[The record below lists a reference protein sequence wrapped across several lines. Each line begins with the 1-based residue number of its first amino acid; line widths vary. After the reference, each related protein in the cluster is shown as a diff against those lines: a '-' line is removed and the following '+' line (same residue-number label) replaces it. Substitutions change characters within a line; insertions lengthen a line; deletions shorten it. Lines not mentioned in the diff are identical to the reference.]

1 MFMGT
6 SSCLELELTRAML
19 KRELQKAT
27 CVEEIPDSFEAE
39 PLTTQTEMNNFY
51 VETMEARTGDPDESP
66 ILEIER
72 ACKTPRE
79 RNAMLLLGHRGCGK
93 STELNDM
100 KLRLEKENRPV
111 VIIQCEEQMALA
123 NQPEYSDL
131 LILMGD
137 TLLNLARKLDVPIL
151 PGTAKTIERFWT
163 PGERVSDVVSEA
175 DVEMSAGV
183 EVASPSLIA
192 TVINLFAGLKES
204 LKYNE
209 TIRTTYKERLTKNY
223 EDWKRVLSQLSD
235 GIWKKIGKQPV
246 LIFEGLD
253 RMNQEEARN
262 VFFEHARSLSDVSF
276 PVIYTFPIALYYENS
291 FPSIE
296 HEFRLVTV
304 FPMLKLER
312 VDGSPYK
319 EGVEKLKEIVNRRV
333 NSGVIDDEALKLM
346 IEKTGGSLRDLFR
359 AIRTAS
365 QRAMNRAYRTGIP
378 ERVTEDDAKR
388 ALTRLKSDITSRI
401 EGDDEFELL
410 TEIYNG
416 KRTKITNRE
425 MLLRLL
431 QARIVMEYNGERW
444 FNVHPLV
451 ADYLRDLGY
460 VN

>member
-1 MFMGT
+1 MKYPDNFKAEFGT
-6 SSCLELELTRAML
+6 IIQQKEL
-19 KRELQKAT
+19 KKAT

-39 PLTTQTEMNNFY
+39 PLTTQAEMDKFY

-66 ILEIER
+66 IYEIEK

-100 KLRLEKENRPV
+100 KLRLEMEDRPV

-123 NQPEYSDL
+123 NRPEYSDL

-137 TLLNLARKLDVPIL
+137 TLLNLARELDVPIL
-151 PGTAKTIERFWT
+151 PGTAKTIQTFWT
-163 PGERVSDVVSEA
+163 PGERISDTVSEA
-175 DVEMSAGV
+175 DIEISSGV
-183 EVASPSLIA
+183 EVASPPLIA
-192 TVINLFAGLKES
+192 SVINLFANLKDS

-209 TIRTTYKERLTKNY
+209 TIRTTYKERLTRNY
-223 EDWKRVLSQLSD
+223 EDWRRVLRQLSD

-253 RMNQEEARN
+253 RMDQEEARN
-262 VFFEHARSLSDVSF
+262 VFFEHARNLADVSF

-296 HEFRLVTV
+296 HFFHLVTV
-304 FPMLKLER
+304 FPMLKLET
-312 VDGSPYK
+312 VDGTPYF
-319 EGVEKLKEIVNRRV
+319 EGVEKLREIVQRRV
-333 NSGVIDDEALKLM
+333 EFGVINDGALDLM
-346 IEKTGGSLRDLFR
+346 IQKSGGSLRDLFR

-365 QRAMNRAYRTGIP
+365 QRAMNRANRTGQAN
-378 ERVTEDDAKR
+378 EQVTMDDAKR
-388 ALTRLKSDITSRI
+388 ALVRLKSDITSRI
-401 EGDDEFELL
+401 EGDEEFQLL
-410 TEIYNG
+410 VEIYNG
-416 KRTKITNRE
+416 QRTKIKNRK
-425 MLLRLL
+425 MLLRML

-451 ADYLRDLGY
+451 ADYLKGLGY
-460 VN
+460 MQ